1 MHDMES
7 MPSLSFGAIAGNP
20 VGEDE
25 SHMNQ
30 YASRPTKHFFDL
42 ARLRL
47 HRLFRTVA
55 LRTIDCGVAGMVAAV
70 LTGLDQRRGLY
81 LRGRIAAVRRRNEDH
96 TDFWIGAA
104 TQFPSDAEI
113 LRGQIHAAL
122 RSGRVADAEE
132 GFRRLMQAGAARAAD
147 SGFAVG
153 LAYIDQRHGGS
164 AGVRARLRQFFAS
177 LRWQPKER
185 RIAALKL
192 CGLIFAHFPRTNPQS
207 IRRERDTNRMRFLGM
222 LARSAVR
229 AKPRQLLERVTICEE
244 NLAAVAPA
252 SLFDTD
258 ASPVQCR
265 SFIAMVRARLSA
277 GEPFSFVRLGDGDA
291 ACLPYEPDLADLAKA
306 DAVDRERI
314 WWGRPLR
321 AKDRV
326 RLAQQVSRAM
336 WDADCIGLPTL
347 QRFIRELRLTKDDS
361 LENRLTG
368 RGLRAILHAAER
380 YDAFRSRGLPAPVFT
395 SSHLHQDLER
405 WGLYGELFEGV
416 REIVLLSCH
425 PGLAEWVEGR
435 FGVSIAAS
443 ILVPP
448 DHVSGAVLRERIGD
462 RRRLPEMMDEVLERM
477 GDLPRNRLVLIGAGY
492 PGKWLVNVARARGGV
507 ALDLGSIFD
516 YWLGL
521 TTRSYLDLPPV

>member
-1 MHDMES
+1 
-7 MPSLSFGAIAGNP
+7 
-20 VGEDE
+20 
-25 SHMNQ
+25 
-30 YASRPTKHFFDL
+30 
-42 ARLRL
+42 
-47 HRLFRTVA
+47 
-55 LRTIDCGVAGMVAAV
+55 
-70 LTGLDQRRGLY
+70 
-81 LRGRIAAVRRRNEDH
+81 
-96 TDFWIGAA
+96 
-104 TQFPSDAEI
+104 
-113 LRGQIHAAL
+113 
-122 RSGRVADAEE
+122 
-132 GFRRLMQAGAARAAD
+132 
-147 SGFAVG
+147 
-153 LAYIDQRHGGS
+153 
-164 AGVRARLRQFFAS
+164 
-177 LRWQPKER
+177 
-185 RIAALKL
+185 
-192 CGLIFAHFPRTNPQS
+192 
-207 IRRERDTNRMRFLGM
+207 
-222 LARSAVR
+222 
-229 AKPRQLLERVTICEE
+229 VTICEE

-265 SFIAMVRARLSA
+265 SFVAMVRARLSA
-277 GEPFSFVRLGDGDA
+277 REPFSFVRLGDGDA
-291 ACLPYEPDLADLAKA
+291 ACLPYEPDLADLAEA

-314 WWGRPLR
+314 WWGRPLL

-326 RLAQQVSRAM
+326 RLALQVSRAM

-380 YDAFRSRGLPAPVFT
+380 FEVFRSRGLPAPVFT

-405 WGLYGELFEGV
+405 WGLYGELFGGV
-416 REIVLLSCH
+416 RGIVLLSCH

-492 PGKWLVNVARARGGV
+492 PGKWLVNVARSRGGV